1 MKPDVIRSRKSND
14 RKYNDFLKKIK
25 KDKQCFRKDYT
36 EN

>member
-25 KDKQCFRKDYT
+25 KRQTVF
-36 EN
+36 